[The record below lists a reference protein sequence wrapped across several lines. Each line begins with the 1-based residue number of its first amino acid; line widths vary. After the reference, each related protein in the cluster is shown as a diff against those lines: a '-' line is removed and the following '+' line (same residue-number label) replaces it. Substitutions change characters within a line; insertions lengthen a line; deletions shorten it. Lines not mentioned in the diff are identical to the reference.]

1 MLNKNNTQGFT
12 DIQKAFN
19 GFLDNAWHNDLCYTR
34 TAWMFFSQT
43 LMRFDKSFSTFRV
56 RAVNFSVV
64 IFVMTIGSYVFFPM
78 MANADS
84 ATDPS
89 PATKNSVAL
98 TIASMQNQTKAY
110 GTLPPSDEAKVR
122 KTLIIP
128 ITAYTSEVGQTD
140 DSPCIT
146 ASGLNVC
153 KRNQEDIVAANFLP
167 MGTRVRI
174 PELYGD
180 RIFTVQDRMNKR
192 YDKHMDI
199 WFKDLSQAKKFGLKI
214 AKIEVF

>member
-1 MLNKNNTQGFT
+1 MLNKNFTQGYT
-12 DIQKAFN
+12 NIQKAFN
-19 GFLDNAWHNDLCYTR
+19 RFLDNAWHNDLCYAR

-43 LMRFDKSFSTFRV
+43 LNRFDKSISTFRSK
-56 RAVNFSVV
+56 AMNFTAI

-78 MANADS
+78 MANADIADDQKS
-84 ATDPS
+84 TEHS
-89 PATKNSVAL
+89 SVAL
-98 TIASMQNQTKAY
+98 VIASMQNQTKSF
-110 GTLPPSDEAKVR
+110 GSLPVSEDAPVR
-122 KTLIIP
+122 KTFVIP
-128 ITAYTSEVGQTD
+128 ITAYTSEAAQTD

-146 ASGLNVC
+146 ASGMDVC

-180 RIFTVQDRMNKR
+180 RIFTVQDRMNRR

-199 WFKDLSQAKKFGLKI
+199 WLKDLSQAKQFGLKI
-214 AKIEVF
+214 TKIEVF